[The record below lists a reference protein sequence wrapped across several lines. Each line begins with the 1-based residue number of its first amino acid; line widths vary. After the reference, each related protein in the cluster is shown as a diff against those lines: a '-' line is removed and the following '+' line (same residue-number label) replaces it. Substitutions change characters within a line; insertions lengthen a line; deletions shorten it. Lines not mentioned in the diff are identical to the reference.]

1 MTDAVN
7 TAALMEL
14 SGQLSG
20 DISETLAL
28 MTEQLGAASLVT
40 IACPKLI
47 RLDFMAAGDL
57 LNWVLARRSEN
68 RAVQFSDAHRLVA
81 LFFGAMG
88 INEHARVKVRHV

>member
-1 MTDAVN
+1 
-7 TAALMEL
+7 
-14 SGQLSG
+14 
-20 DISETLAL
+20 
-28 MTEQLGAASLVT
+28 MTEQLGGASLVT